1 MTYSARRRSGTY
13 TRRFEVSYNM
23 DVTSSLPTV
32 SPTVPIDKPKEYKC
46 DRCYHVVTASDVC
59 PVCGNVH
66 LTEMCPNDTCTCTH
80 SPMGG
85 IAFCEICGEPVCP
98 VCGNRHLVEMCPND
112 TCACTHS
119 PMGGIAFCEICG
131 EPVCPICGAHDVVQL
146 SRITGYIQD
155 VSGWNAGKRKEL
167 ELRRRYTV
175 S

>member
-98 VCGNRHLVEMCPND
+98 VCG
-112 TCACTHS
+112 
-119 PMGGIAFCEICG
+119 
-131 EPVCPICGAHDVVQL
+131 AHDVVQL

-167 ELRRRYTV
+167 ELRKRYAV

>member
-1 MTYSARRRSGTY
+1 MTYSARWGSGTY

-46 DRCYHVVTASDVC
+46 DRCYHVVTASDIC

-66 LTEMCPNDTCTCTH
+66 LTE
-80 SPMGG
+80 
-85 IAFCEICGEPVCP
+85 I
-98 VCGNRHLVEMCPND
+98 CPND

>member
-98 VCGNRHLVEMCPND
+98 VCG
-112 TCACTHS
+112 
-119 PMGGIAFCEICG
+119 
-131 EPVCPICGAHDVVQL
+131 AHDVVQL

-167 ELRRRYTV
+167 ELRRRYAV

>member
-1 MTYSARRRSGTY
+1 
-13 TRRFEVSYNM
+13 M

-98 VCGNRHLVEMCPND
+98 
-112 TCACTHS
+112 
-119 PMGGIAFCEICG
+119 
-131 EPVCPICGAHDVVQL
+131 ICGAHDVVQL

-167 ELRRRYTV
+167 ELRRRYAV

>member
-1 MTYSARRRSGTY
+1 MTYSARCGSGTY

-98 VCGNRHLVEMCPND
+98 VCG
-112 TCACTHS
+112 
-119 PMGGIAFCEICG
+119 
-131 EPVCPICGAHDVVQL
+131 AHDVVQL
-146 SRITGYIQD
+146 SRITGYIQY
-155 VSGWNAGKRKEL
+155 VSGWNAGTRKEL
-167 ELRRRYTV
+167 ELRKRYAV

>member
-98 VCGNRHLVEMCPND
+98 
-112 TCACTHS
+112 
-119 PMGGIAFCEICG
+119 
-131 EPVCPICGAHDVVQL
+131 ICGAHDVVQL